1 MTDKPTDTYLAFGSN
16 LGNREANIRMAIGRL
31 TPLVRVDAVSSLY
44 ETPPMGV
51 EDQPAFLNAVACV
64 TTGLTPPALLRYVK
78 TLEEEIGRRPGPRWG
93 PRPIDIDILLM
104 GDQVVDTDALTL
116 PHPRLAERAFV
127 LVPLAELAPDLVP
140 PGQSDTI
147 AKLAGRIDTAGI
159 TKVTDQGWERRG
171 RGSWLALDS

>member
-1 MTDKPTDTYLAFGSN
+1 MTNQPPATYLAFGSN

-51 EDQPAFLNAVACV
+51 EDQPAFLNAVARV
-64 TTGLTPPALLRYVK
+64 TTGLTPHALLRYVK
-78 TLEEEIGRRPGPRWG
+78 ALEDEIGRRPGPRWG

-104 GDQVVDTDALTL
+104 GDRVVDTDALTL
-116 PHPRLAERAFV
+116 PHPHLAERAFV

-140 PGQSDTI
+140 AGQADTI
-147 AKLAGRIDTAGI
+147 AKLAASIDSAGV
-159 TKVTDQGWERRG
+159 TKVAEPDWERRG
-171 RGSWLALDS
+171 RGSWLERRP